1 MSSDIYYNCLLQL
14 PRSKSRH
21 TKVSNN
27 RISEK
32 CLIMW
37 LTSVSLICRV
47 HMIPCRCITLRIF
60 FKILKMFIFTWKIRN
75 VLKRMKNQ
83 FSDFC
88 DFYFLRY
95 GRFCSQNRPIFY
107 EFWVQIDHNSK
118 TKNRRI
124 DFSFLPAHCARFL
137 KIWPLLSVLFFG
149 RRHTWKVDV
158 SL

>member
-75 VLKRMKNQ
+75 VLKRMNNQ

-88 DFYFLRY
+88 FSEMVVFVLIIDPFSINFEYK
-95 GRFCSQNRPIFY
+95 
-107 EFWVQIDHNSK
+107 IDHNSK
-118 TKNRRI
+118 NRNRNYRKI
-124 DFSFLPAHCARFL
+124 DFSFVSRHCTSLMKIRPFL
-137 KIWPLLSVLFFG
+137 SGEGRGVINILIWD
-149 RRHTWKVDV
+149 RND
-158 SL
+158 